1 MKKSTEKE
9 LLNRANNDC
18 ELCGNTSEL
27 FPYHVDPME
36 EDEVNSYV
44 ALCNNCK
51 SSIDENEG
59 IGGNEW
65 RFLSDSMWS
74 EVPSIKILSYR
85 LLQDIEDS
93 WAQEALEML
102 YIEDDLLELAKANKP
117 QTDHYDST
125 GKPLYKGDT
134 VTLIKDLDVK
144 GSSLVAKR
152 GTAVRNIGLV
162 YDDPSH
168 ISGKVE
174 GQSIYIKTEFVK
186 K

>member
-1 MKKSTEKE
+1 MKKSVEKE
-9 LLNRANNDC
+9 VKNRAQNQC
-18 ELCGNTSEL
+18 ELSGETAEL
-27 FPYHVDPME
+27 SIFHVVPMDE
-36 EDEVNSYV
+36 ENADSYV
-44 ALCNNCK
+44 AMAPKIYEAVVNDQN
-51 SSIDENEG
+51 

-65 RFLSDSMWS
+65 RFLSESMWS
-74 EVPSIKILSYR
+74 EIDSVKVLSYR
-85 LLQDIEDS
+85 LLQEVEDA
-93 WAQEALEML
+93 WAQEALDML

-117 QTDHYDST
+117 ATDHFDST
-125 GKPLYKGDT
+125 GKPLFKGDT

-162 YDDPSH
+162 HDDPTH